1 MKKDWVG
8 QFQNPFKNKII
19 KLKRLPRLSKCFN
32 CAIQALNS
40 DAQFVV
46 SGSPSNEAE
55 YKANVKFVSGA
66 DENGSAI
73 FKDTQDFTWEQVSA
87 KQSELQAEYDAED
100 WKRKRQAEYP
110 SHEDCIH
117 ALLDGG
123 ETLENLQ
130 SARQAVKEKYPKA

>member
-1 MKKDWVG
+1 MIDVAK
-8 QFQNPFKNKII
+8 
-19 KLKRLPRLSKCFN
+19 
-32 CAIQALNS
+32 AIQALDSN
-40 DAQFVV
+40 AQFVV

-55 YKANVKFVSGA
+55 YKENVKFVSGA

-73 FKDTQDFTWEQVSA
+73 FKDTQDFTWELVSA

-100 WKRKRQAEYP
+100 WKRNRQAEYP

-123 ETLENLQ
+123 DTLSDLQ
-130 SARQAVKEKYPKA
+130 AKRQAVKDKYPKG

>member
-1 MKKDWVG
+1 MIDIA
-8 QFQNPFKNKII
+8 Q
-19 KLKRLPRLSKCFN
+19 
-32 CAIQALNS
+32 AITALDSNS
-40 DAQFVV
+40 QFVV
-46 SGSPSNEAE
+46 TGSPSNEAE
-55 YKANVKFVSGA
+55 YKENVKFVSGA

-100 WKRKRQAEYP
+100 WKRNRQAEYP

-123 ETLENLQ
+123 DTLSDLQ
-130 SARQAVKEKYPKA
+130 AKRQAVKDKYPKG

>member
-1 MKKDWVG
+1 MIDVAKAIKAKDS
-8 QFQNPFKNKII
+8 N
-19 KLKRLPRLSKCFN
+19 
-32 CAIQALNS
+32 
-40 DAQFVV
+40 AQLVV

-55 YKANVKFVSGA
+55 YKENVKFVSGA

-100 WKRKRQAEYP
+100 WKRHRQAEYP

-123 ETLENLQ
+123 DTLSDLQ
-130 SARQAVKEKYPKA
+130 AKRQAVKDKYPKG

>member
-1 MKKDWVG
+1 MIDV
-8 QFQNPFKNKII
+8 
-19 KLKRLPRLSKCFN
+19 SK
-32 CAIQALNS
+32 AISALDSN
-40 DAQFVV
+40 AQYVV
-46 SGSPSNEAE
+46 TGNPSNEAE

-87 KQSELQAEYDAED
+87 KQSELQAKYDAEE
-100 WKRKRQAEYP
+100 WKRNRQAEYP

-130 SARQAVKEKYPKA
+130 SARQAVKNKYPKG

>member
-1 MKKDWVG
+1 MIDIA
-8 QFQNPFKNKII
+8 Q
-19 KLKRLPRLSKCFN
+19 
-32 CAIQALNS
+32 AIQALDSN
-40 DAQFVV
+40 AQFVV

-55 YKANVKFVSGA
+55 YKENVKFVSGA

-100 WKRKRQAEYP
+100 WKRNRQAEYP

-123 ETLENLQ
+123 DTLSDLQ
-130 SARQAVKEKYPKA
+130 AKRQAVKDKYPKG

>member
-1 MKKDWVG
+1 MIDIA
-8 QFQNPFKNKII
+8 Q
-19 KLKRLPRLSKCFN
+19 
-32 CAIQALNS
+32 AIQALDS
-40 DAQFVV
+40 DAQFVI

-100 WKRKRQAEYP
+100 WKRNRQAEYP

-123 ETLENLQ
+123 DTLSDLQ
-130 SARQAVKEKYPKA
+130 AKRQAVKDKYPKG